1 MRFPSASPFIGGH
14 IHRSGLFL
22 TQKRSTHVFQFLLN
36 RFSSRQ
42 AQSKQIAKI
51 CAVSLKELGLNVG
64 GNVFQLINSKGIKG
78 WLVSLQVP
86 ENFRISP
93 VDALALRL
101 FLARQIESS
110 LKMPPKSLGLVLS
123 FSNEARKLPM
133 AEAAV
138 DGKWIKARIP
148 VWMAGVTQKPS
159 APRSGGHSS
168 SAPPTSPISS
178 RPGVSPTA
186 YGNTTPLRPA
196 TPGSVRVATN
206 VSSATVASVSAAAAA
221 AALAKSQPSRHQ
233 APPPVSPS
241 ADEQSA
247 RLETLLAAMDDDV
260 HYEVQEASMT
270 DFDRALEPD

>member
-1 MRFPSASPFIGGH
+1 M
-14 IHRSGLFL
+14 
-22 TQKRSTHVFQFLLN
+22 
-36 RFSSRQ
+36 
-42 AQSKQIAKI
+42 
-51 CAVSLKELGLNVG
+51 SLKELGLNVG

-86 ENFRISP
+86 ENFKISP

-101 FLARQIESS
+101 FLARQIETS
-110 LKMPPKSLGLVLS
+110 LKLPPKSLGLVLS

-148 VWMAGVTQKPS
+148 VWMAGVPNKP
-159 APRSGGHSS
+159 AALRAGSS
-168 SAPPTSPISS
+168 SVPASTPASS
-178 RPGVSPTA
+178 RPPVSPTA

-196 TPGSVRVATN
+196 APGAVRVSTN
-206 VSSATVASVSAAAAA
+206 VSAPTIASVTAAAAA
-221 AALAKSQPSRHQ
+221 AALAKSQNGRHQ
-233 APPPVSPS
+233 GPPPISGS

-247 RLETLLAAMDDDV
+247 RLETLLAAMDDDK

>member
-1 MRFPSASPFIGGH
+1 M
-14 IHRSGLFL
+14 
-22 TQKRSTHVFQFLLN
+22 FQFLLK

-86 ENFRISP
+86 ENFKISP

-101 FLARQIESS
+101 FLARQIEVA

-138 DGKWIKARIP
+138 DGKWIRARIP
-148 VWMAGVTQKPS
+148 VWMAGVNTKPGVV
-159 APRSGGHSS
+159 RSGTSS
-168 SAPPTSPISS
+168 VPASTPASS
-178 RPGVSPTA
+178 RPHVSPTA

-196 TPGSVRVATN
+196 APGAVRVATN
-206 VSSATVASVSAAAAA
+206 VSSASVASVSAAAAA
-221 AALAKSQPSRHQ
+221 TAAAAALAKSQASRHQ
-233 APPPVSPS
+233 APPPVSGS

-247 RLETLLAAMDDDV
+247 RLETLLASMDDDQ

>member
-1 MRFPSASPFIGGH
+1 M
-14 IHRSGLFL
+14 
-22 TQKRSTHVFQFLLN
+22 FQFLLK

-64 GNVFQLINSKGIKG
+64 GNVFQLINSKGVKG

-86 ENFRISP
+86 ENFKISP

-101 FLARQIESS
+101 FLARQIEVG

-133 AEAAV
+133 AEATV
-138 DGKWIKARIP
+138 DGKWIRARIP
-148 VWMAGVTQKPS
+148 VWMAGVAQKPGF
-159 APRSGGHSS
+159 ARAGSS
-168 SAPPTSPISS
+168 SVPASTPASS
-178 RPGVSPTA
+178 RPPVSPTA

-196 TPGSVRVATN
+196 APGAVRVATN
-206 VSSATVASVSAAAAA
+206 VSSGTVASVSAAAAA
-221 AALAKSQPSRHQ
+221 AEIALAKSQGTRHQ
-233 APPPVSPS
+233 APPPVSGS

-247 RLETLLAAMDDDV
+247 RLETLLASMDDDQ
-260 HYEVQEASMT
+260 HYEVHEASMT